1 LTLKRDWK
9 DLGIIRPKSRK
20 QLPVTI
26 NKTEIQ
32 KLLERTPNLKYKC
45 IFAVM
50 YSAGLRLNETLHLKI
65 SDIDSAR
72 MQIHVKYAKFGIPRY
87 SILSRKT
94 LLMLRDYC
102 RKYKPEKWLFYSG
115 QYPEQPL
122 NCRCV
127 QKEFQYSVKRAG
139 IIKENIRPHSLR
151 HSFATHLLDSN
162 LNLRVIQELLGH
174 KHVSSTAIYTHVS
187 NNLISSAVT
196 PFDTE

>member
-1 LTLKRDWK
+1 
-9 DLGIIRPKSRK
+9 
-20 QLPVTI
+20 
-26 NKTEIQ
+26 
-32 KLLERTPNLKYKC
+32 
-45 IFAVM
+45 M
-50 YSAGLRLNETLHLKI
+50 YSSGLRLNEALHLRV
-65 SDIDSAR
+65 SDMDSSR
-72 MQIHVKYAKFGIPRY
+72 MQIHIKYAKFSIPRY
-87 SILSRKT
+87 SIFSKKT

-102 RKYKPEKWLFYSG
+102 RKYRPKDWLFYSG
-115 QYPEQPL
+115 QYPDQPL

-187 NNLISSAVT
+187 NALISSAVS